1 MNAHF
6 DFMLFF
12 FFPEIV
18 QPEISVVLWDRI
30 VTSPKHA
37 RINLQEARQ
46 KYEFKTPDSSFG

>member
-18 QPEISVVLWDRI
+18 QPENSVVLWDRI